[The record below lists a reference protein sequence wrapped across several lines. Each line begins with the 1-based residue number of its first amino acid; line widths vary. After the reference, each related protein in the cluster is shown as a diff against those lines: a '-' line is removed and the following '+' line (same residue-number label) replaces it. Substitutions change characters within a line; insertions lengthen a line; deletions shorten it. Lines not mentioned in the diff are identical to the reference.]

1 MKKTGI
7 VILTIA
13 LIAAICGSFYVVN
26 DKSKRANQKEKVLT
40 EVQRITTKD
49 LDKNYPQ
56 TPREVVKLYNRI
68 VKCYY
73 GMQYSDEELDALTD
87 QALKLFDDELA
98 ANNPKDTYK
107 QSVTAD
113 AQSYKDQG
121 ITLAQTGV
129 CDSNDVKYVTDN
141 GSKISYVKASYFMK
155 EGSSYSKTYQE
166 YVLRQDKEGCWRI
179 LTFYKIAAD
188 SDTETE

>member
-13 LIAAICGSFYVVN
+13 LIAAICGSFYIVN

-98 ANNPKDTYK
+98 ANNPRIHTNSLSRQMRKATRNRALHLLRPEC
-107 QSVTAD
+107 VTA
-113 AQSYKDQG
+113 
-121 ITLAQTGV
+121 
-129 CDSNDVKYVTDN
+129 
-141 GSKISYVKASYFMK
+141 MM
-155 EGSSYSKTYQE
+155 
-166 YVLRQDKEGCWRI
+166 
-179 LTFYKIAAD
+179 
-188 SDTETE
+188 

>member
-1 MKKTGI
+1 MTR
-7 VILTIA
+7 T
-13 LIAAICGSFYVVN
+13 
-26 DKSKRANQKEKVLT
+26 KEKVLT
-40 EVQRITTKD
+40 EVQRITT
-49 LDKNYPQ
+49 
-56 TPREVVKLYNRI
+56 
-68 VKCYY
+68 
-73 GMQYSDEELDALTD
+73 
-87 QALKLFDDELA
+87 KLFDDELA

-141 GSKISYVKASYFMK
+141 GSKIAYVKASYFMK

>member
-98 ANNPKDTYK
+98 ANNHNHIAYLAVFAPRPAFNLKSSIVVSDSTDSDGCYTVE
-107 QSVTAD
+107 SVP
-113 AQSYKDQG
+113 G
-121 ITLAQTGV
+121 
-129 CDSNDVKYVTDN
+129 ND
-141 GSKISYVKASYFMK
+141 GGLYVKNNGLWVRA
-155 EGSSYSKTYQE
+155 
-166 YVLRQDKEGCWRI
+166 V
-179 LTFYKIAAD
+179 
-188 SDTETE
+188 

>member
-73 GMQYSDEELDALTD
+73 GMQYSDEELDALHRPG
-87 QALKLFDDELA
+87 A
-98 ANNPKDTYK
+98 
-107 QSVTAD
+107 
-113 AQSYKDQG
+113 
-121 ITLAQTGV
+121 
-129 CDSNDVKYVTDN
+129 
-141 GSKISYVKASYFMK
+141 
-155 EGSSYSKTYQE
+155 
-166 YVLRQDKEGCWRI
+166 
-179 LTFYKIAAD
+179 
-188 SDTETE
+188 

>member
-13 LIAAICGSFYVVN
+13 LIAAICGSFYIVN

-98 ANNPKDTYK
+98 ANNPRIPTNSLSRQMRKATRNRALHLLRPEC
-107 QSVTAD
+107 VTA
-113 AQSYKDQG
+113 
-121 ITLAQTGV
+121 
-129 CDSNDVKYVTDN
+129 
-141 GSKISYVKASYFMK
+141 MM
-155 EGSSYSKTYQE
+155 
-166 YVLRQDKEGCWRI
+166 
-179 LTFYKIAAD
+179 
-188 SDTETE
+188 

>member
-1 MKKTGI
+1 MTRTKEGRYEETGI

-56 TPREVVKLYNRI
+56 TPREVVKFYNRI

-73 GMQYSDEELDALTD
+73 GMQYSDEELDVLTD

-98 ANNPKDTYK
+98 ANNPRIPTNSLSRQMRKATRTRALHLLRLEC
-107 QSVTAD
+107 VTA
-113 AQSYKDQG
+113 
-121 ITLAQTGV
+121 
-129 CDSNDVKYVTDN
+129 
-141 GSKISYVKASYFMK
+141 MM
-155 EGSSYSKTYQE
+155 
-166 YVLRQDKEGCWRI
+166 
-179 LTFYKIAAD
+179 
-188 SDTETE
+188 

>member
-1 MKKTGI
+1 
-7 VILTIA
+7 
-13 LIAAICGSFYVVN
+13 
-26 DKSKRANQKEKVLT
+26 
-40 EVQRITTKD
+40 
-49 LDKNYPQ
+49 
-56 TPREVVKLYNRI
+56 
-68 VKCYY
+68 
-73 GMQYSDEELDALTD
+73 
-87 QALKLFDDELA
+87 DELA

-141 GSKISYVKASYFMK
+141 GSKIAYVKASYFMK

>member
-13 LIAAICGSFYVVN
+13 LIAVICGSFYVVN

-98 ANNPKDTYK
+98 ANNPRIPTNSLSRQMRKATRTRALHLLRPEC
-107 QSVTAD
+107 VTA
-113 AQSYKDQG
+113 
-121 ITLAQTGV
+121 
-129 CDSNDVKYVTDN
+129 
-141 GSKISYVKASYFMK
+141 MM
-155 EGSSYSKTYQE
+155 
-166 YVLRQDKEGCWRI
+166 
-179 LTFYKIAAD
+179 
-188 SDTETE
+188 

>member
-13 LIAAICGSFYVVN
+13 LIAAICGSFYIVN

-40 EVQRITTKD
+40 EVQRITTK
-49 LDKNYPQ
+49 
-56 TPREVVKLYNRI
+56 

-141 GSKISYVKASYFMK
+141 GSKIAYVKASYFMK

>member
-121 ITLAQTGV
+121 VTLAQTGV

-141 GSKISYVKASYFMK
+141 GSKIAYVKAS
-155 EGSSYSKTYQE
+155 
-166 YVLRQDKEGCWRI
+166 RRAARI
-179 LTFYKIAAD
+179 LRHIRNMYSGRIRKAVGGFLHFIRLLQILIRKQNRVI
-188 SDTETE
+188 

>member
-107 QSVTAD
+107 E
-113 AQSYKDQG
+113 QG

-141 GSKISYVKASYFMK
+141 GSKIAYVKASYFMK

>member
-56 TPREVVKLYNRI
+56 TPREVVKFYNRI

-73 GMQYSDEELDALTD
+73 GMQYSDEELDVLTD

-98 ANNPKDTYK
+98 ATIQRIPTNSLSRQMRKATRTRALHLLR
-107 QSVTAD
+107 QECVTA
-113 AQSYKDQG
+113 
-121 ITLAQTGV
+121 
-129 CDSNDVKYVTDN
+129 
-141 GSKISYVKASYFMK
+141 MM
-155 EGSSYSKTYQE
+155 
-166 YVLRQDKEGCWRI
+166 
-179 LTFYKIAAD
+179 
-188 SDTETE
+188 

>member
-49 LDKNYPQ
+49 LD
-56 TPREVVKLYNRI
+56 
-68 VKCYY
+68 YY

-141 GSKISYVKASYFMK
+141 GSKIAYVKASYFMK

>member
-1 MKKTGI
+1 M
-7 VILTIA
+7 
-13 LIAAICGSFYVVN
+13 
-26 DKSKRANQKEKVLT
+26 LT

-56 TPREVVKLYNRI
+56 TPREVVKFYNRI

-113 AQSYKDQG
+113 AQSYKEQG

-141 GSKISYVKASYFMK
+141 GNKIAYVKASYFMK

-166 YVLRQDKEGCWRI
+166 YVLRQDDEGHWRI
-179 LTFYKIAAD
+179 LAFYKLAAD

>member
-40 EVQRITTKD
+40 EVQRITTK
-49 LDKNYPQ
+49 
-56 TPREVVKLYNRI
+56 
-68 VKCYY
+68 
-73 GMQYSDEELDALTD
+73 
-87 QALKLFDDELA
+87 LFGDELA

-113 AQSYKDQG
+113 
-121 ITLAQTGV
+121 
-129 CDSNDVKYVTDN
+129 
-141 GSKISYVKASYFMK
+141 
-155 EGSSYSKTYQE
+155 
-166 YVLRQDKEGCWRI
+166 
-179 LTFYKIAAD
+179 YKIAAD

>member
-113 AQSYKDQG
+113 AQSYKEQG

-129 CDSNDVKYVTDN
+129 CDSNDVKYVTDKDRKSTRLN
-141 GSKISYVKASYFMK
+141 
-155 EGSSYSKTYQE
+155 SSHPHSS
-166 YVLRQDKEGCWRI
+166 RMPSS
-179 LTFYKIAAD
+179 A
-188 SDTETE
+188 

>member
-56 TPREVVKLYNRI
+56 TPREVVKL
-68 VKCYY
+68 
-73 GMQYSDEELDALTD
+73 
-87 QALKLFDDELA
+87 A

-121 ITLAQTGV
+121 VTLAQTGV

-141 GSKISYVKASYFMK
+141 GSKIAYVKASYFMK

>member
-73 GMQYSDEELDALTD
+73 GMQYSDEEL
-87 QALKLFDDELA
+87 A

-141 GSKISYVKASYFMK
+141 GSKIAYVKASYFMK

>member
-56 TPREVVKLYNRI
+56 TPREVVKFYNRI

-73 GMQYSDEELDALTD
+73 GMQYSDEELDVLTRRLSFLMTSLQQTIQRIPTNSLSRQMRKATRTRALHLLR
-87 QALKLFDDELA
+87 QEC
-98 ANNPKDTYK
+98 
-107 QSVTAD
+107 VTA
-113 AQSYKDQG
+113 
-121 ITLAQTGV
+121 
-129 CDSNDVKYVTDN
+129 
-141 GSKISYVKASYFMK
+141 MM
-155 EGSSYSKTYQE
+155 
-166 YVLRQDKEGCWRI
+166 
-179 LTFYKIAAD
+179 
-188 SDTETE
+188 

>member
-1 MKKTGI
+1 M
-7 VILTIA
+7 
-13 LIAAICGSFYVVN
+13 
-26 DKSKRANQKEKVLT
+26 
-40 EVQRITTKD
+40 
-49 LDKNYPQ
+49 
-56 TPREVVKLYNRI
+56 
-68 VKCYY
+68 KCYY

-87 QALKLFDDELA
+87 QALKLFDDEPA

-141 GSKISYVKASYFMK
+141 GSKIAYVKASYFMK

>member
-13 LIAAICGSFYVVN
+13 LIAAICGSFYIVN

-73 GMQYSDEELDALTD
+73 GMHYSDEELDALTD
-87 QALKLFDDELA
+87 QALKLLMTSLQQTIQRIPTNSLSRQMRKATRNRALHLLRPEC
-98 ANNPKDTYK
+98 
-107 QSVTAD
+107 VTA
-113 AQSYKDQG
+113 
-121 ITLAQTGV
+121 
-129 CDSNDVKYVTDN
+129 
-141 GSKISYVKASYFMK
+141 MM
-155 EGSSYSKTYQE
+155 
-166 YVLRQDKEGCWRI
+166 
-179 LTFYKIAAD
+179 
-188 SDTETE
+188 

>member
-98 ANNPKDTYK
+98 ANNPRIPTNSLSR
-107 QSVTAD
+107 QMR
-113 AQSYKDQG
+113 
-121 ITLAQTGV
+121 
-129 CDSNDVKYVTDN
+129 
-141 GSKISYVKASYFMK
+141 KATRTRALHLLK
-155 EGSSYSKTYQE
+155 PEC
-166 YVLRQDKEGCWRI
+166 V
-179 LTFYKIAAD
+179 IAMM
-188 SDTETE
+188 